1 MGSQPFSEGPKLPAS
16 GKTEV
21 MLSLNTRMKAP
32 GLAWPGLLVLRVL
45 NLGLRKAHSLQAAL
59 SSFPKGHLQTQGW
72 CQALKQLYA
81 LLKEAGPWGHQTCS
95 WTNRE

>member
-32 GLAWPGLLVLRVL
+32 GLAWAPGPEGAEP
-45 NLGLRKAHSLQAAL
+45 GLRKAHGLQAAL

-72 CQALKQLYA
+72 CQALKLLHA